1 MSQRN
6 DKLTHCSPSEN
17 GPVALIVSAILAAI
31 GGGIIGLLLL
41 ALFGATAGDYCQCTT
56 SLAQGDDRCHKCG
69 KLLRELPKKGQSK

>member
-1 MSQRN
+1 MSHN
-6 DKLTHCSPSEN
+6 KVSPEARSEN

-69 KLLRELPKKGQSK
+69 KLLRPLPKKGQSK

>member
-1 MSQRN
+1 M
-6 DKLTHCSPSEN
+6 THQLSEDGKSEN

-31 GGGIIGLLLL
+31 GGGIGLLLL

>member
-1 MSQRN
+1 MSN
-6 DKLTHCSPSEN
+6 NKVSPEARSEN

-69 KLLRELPKKGQSK
+69 KLLRELPKKAGAK